1 MFFRRKKAQ
10 QEMDDVREKLTDCVK
25 DLIYELVAQNQIAV
39 KAGLYT
45 VDEFQKMSDSFI
57 EEAEKMFD
65 DLDPIEIMDKR
76 MEDRMGRLPNVIR
89 VEL

>member
-45 VDEFQKMSDSFI
+45 VDEFQEMSDSFI